1 MKAKQSTK
9 KGPKSA
15 IIIPSLCL
23 LKNMKTTLLPYLF
36 LAFAAVVATSCNKT
50 EDANCQSAKHWVDIT
65 LNGNAYN
72 SLAPCAE
79 WQVSIDSLSQ
89 TIDGEV
95 INGFYFMQL
104 SNQLSINRGDSSI
117 GNLWFDLFF
126 FAPENLLQT
135 TINGTDTSRFMSP
148 ENICALLDS
157 NYHRLGNSLEDTNAV
172 VTNITFT
179 NNAGNALES
188 FYQVTNWQTS
198 GYGFQPIEIEGD
210 ENGECITRF
219 EMNAL
224 LSDSTQTDT
233 IGLFGKVR
241 MPFK

>member
-1 MKAKQSTK
+1 MF
-9 KGPKSA
+9 
-15 IIIPSLCL
+15 IV
-23 LKNMKTTLLPYLF
+23 
-36 LAFAAVVATSCNKT
+36 FATVVSTSCNKT
-50 EDANCQSAKHWVDIT
+50 EEPNCQSEKHWADIN

-72 SLAPCAE
+72 SLIPCGE

-89 TIDGEV
+89 NIGEEV
-95 INGFYFMQL
+95 ITGFYFAQL
-104 SNQLSINRGDSSI
+104 YNQVSITRGDSSI
-117 GNLWFDLFF
+117 GNLRFDLFF

-135 TINGTDTSRFMSP
+135 TINGTDTMRFMST

-157 NYHRLGNSLEDTNAV
+157 NYHRLGNSLDDTNAV

-179 NNAGNALES
+179 NNMGSTLES
-188 FYQVTNWQTS
+188 FYQVTNWQTP
-198 GYGFQPIEIEGD
+198 GYGFQPIEIEGID
-210 ENGECITRF
+210 DGECLTRF

-224 LSDSTQTDT
+224 LSDSAQTDT